1 MSRHPLDDLLD
12 SWMDMMQMSRRHM
25 AERPKTTL
33 FKSNEPH
40 SVGDWEDRNGEISV
54 TIDMPG
60 VAKKDIEL
68 TVDEHTVS
76 IEADNDVRQY
86 SISKTFDATLNP
98 DTVTANL
105 NNGILDIKIKKVD
118 NIGKKIKI
126 K

>member
-1 MSRHPLDDLLD
+1 MPRNPLDDLLD
-12 SWMDMMQMSRRHM
+12 SWMEMMEMSRKHIPQTPLY
-25 AERPKTTL
+25 ADKQD
-33 FKSNEPH
+33 

-54 TIDMPG
+54 TIEMPG
-60 VAKKDIEL
+60 VDKKDIEL

-76 IEADNDVRQY
+76 IEADNDARQY

-98 DTVTANL
+98 DKVTANL
-105 NNGILDIKIKKVD
+105 NNGILDIKIKKAD

>member
-1 MSRHPLDDLLD
+1 MPRHPLDDLLD
-12 SWMDMMQMSRRHM
+12 SWMEMMDMSRKYM
-25 AERPKTTL
+25 PQTPLYADKQD
-33 FKSNEPH
+33 
-40 SVGDWEDRNGEISV
+40 SVGDWKDRNGEISV

-60 VAKKDIEL
+60 VDKNDIEL

-76 IEADNDVRQY
+76 IEADNDTRQY

>member
-1 MSRHPLDDLLD
+1 MPRNPLDDLLD
-12 SWMDMMQMSRRHM
+12 SWMEMMEMSRKHIPQTPLY
-25 AERPKTTL
+25 ADKQD
-33 FKSNEPH
+33 

-60 VAKKDIEL
+60 VDKKDIDL

-76 IEADNDVRQY
+76 IEADNDARQY

-98 DTVTANL
+98 DEVTANL
-105 NNGILDIKIKKVD
+105 NNGILDIKIKKAD

>member
-12 SWMDMMQMSRRHM
+12 SWMEMMQMSRRHM
-25 AERPKTTL
+25 PQTPLYADKQD
-33 FKSNEPH
+33 

-54 TIDMPG
+54 TIEMPG
-60 VAKKDIEL
+60 VDKKDIEL

-76 IEADNDVRQY
+76 IEADNDARQY

-98 DTVTANL
+98 DEVTANL
-105 NNGILDIKIKKVD
+105 NNGILDIKIKKAD

>member
-1 MSRHPLDDLLD
+1 MPRHPLDDLLD
-12 SWMDMMQMSRRHM
+12 SWMEMMDMSRKYM
-25 AERPKTTL
+25 PQTPLYADKQD
-33 FKSNEPH
+33 

-60 VAKKDIEL
+60 VDKNDIDL

-76 IEADNDVRQY
+76 IEADNDTRQY

-105 NNGILDIKIKKVD
+105 NNGILDIKIKKAD
-118 NIGKKIKI
+118 RIGKKINI

>member
-1 MSRHPLDDLLD
+1 MPRNPLDDLLD
-12 SWMDMMQMSRRHM
+12 SWMEMMEMSRKHIPQTPLY
-25 AERPKTTL
+25 ADKQD
-33 FKSNEPH
+33 

-54 TIDMPG
+54 TIEMPG
-60 VAKKDIEL
+60 VDKKDIEL

-76 IEADNDVRQY
+76 IEADNDARQY

-98 DTVTANL
+98 DEVTANL
-105 NNGILDIKIKKVD
+105 NNGILDIKIKKAD

>member
-12 SWMDMMQMSRRHM
+12 SWMDMMQMSRKYM
-25 AERPKTTL
+25 PQTPLYADKQD
-33 FKSNEPH
+33 

-60 VAKKDIEL
+60 VDKNDIEL

-76 IEADNDVRQY
+76 IEADNDARQY

-98 DTVTANL
+98 DEVTANL
-105 NNGILDIKIKKVD
+105 NNGILDIKIKKAD
-118 NIGKKIKI
+118 SIGKKIKI

>member
-1 MSRHPLDDLLD
+1 MSNHPLDDLLD
-12 SWMDMMQMSRRHM
+12 SWMEMMQMSRRHM
-25 AERPKTTL
+25 PQTPLYADKQD
-33 FKSNEPH
+33 

-86 SISKTFDATLNP
+86 SISKTFDSTLNP
-98 DTVTANL
+98 DKVTANL
-105 NNGILDIKIKKVD
+105 NNGILDIKIKKAD
-118 NIGKKIKI
+118 NIGKTIKI

>member
-1 MSRHPLDDLLD
+1 MPRHPLDDLLD
-12 SWMDMMQMSRRHM
+12 SWMEMMDMSRKYM
-25 AERPKTTL
+25 PQTPLYADKQD
-33 FKSNEPH
+33 

-54 TIDMPG
+54 TIEMPG
-60 VAKKDIEL
+60 VDKKDIEL

-76 IEADNDVRQY
+76 IEADNDARQY

-98 DTVTANL
+98 DEVTANL
-105 NNGILDIKIKKVD
+105 NNGILDIKIKKAD

>member
-1 MSRHPLDDLLD
+1 MPRHPLDDLLD
-12 SWMDMMQMSRRHM
+12 SWMEMMDMSRKYM
-25 AERPKTTL
+25 PQTPLYADKQD
-33 FKSNEPH
+33 

-60 VAKKDIEL
+60 VDKNDIEL

-76 IEADNDVRQY
+76 IEADNDARQY

-98 DTVTANL
+98 DEVTANL
-105 NNGILDIKIKKVD
+105 NNGILDIKIKKAD

>member
-1 MSRHPLDDLLD
+1 ME
-12 SWMDMMQMSRRHM
+12 MMQMSRRHM
-25 AERPKTTL
+25 PQTPLYADKQD
-33 FKSNEPH
+33 

-98 DTVTANL
+98 DKVTANL
-105 NNGILDIKIKKVD
+105 NNGILDIKIKKAD
-118 NIGKKIKI
+118 NIGKTIKI

>member
-1 MSRHPLDDLLD
+1 MPRHPLDDLLD
-12 SWMDMMQMSRRHM
+12 SWMEMMDMSRKYIPQTPLY
-25 AERPKTTL
+25 ADKQD
-33 FKSNEPH
+33 

-60 VAKKDIEL
+60 VDKNDIEL

-76 IEADNDVRQY
+76 IEAKNDTRDY

-98 DTVTANL
+98 DEVTAKL
-105 NNGILDIKIKKVD
+105 NNGILDIKIKKAD
-118 NIGKKIKI
+118 SIGKKINI

>member
-1 MSRHPLDDLLD
+1 MPRHPLDDLLD
-12 SWMDMMQMSRRHM
+12 SWMEMMDMSRKYM
-25 AERPKTTL
+25 PQTPLYADKQD
-33 FKSNEPH
+33 

-60 VAKKDIEL
+60 VDKNDIEL

-76 IEADNDVRQY
+76 IEADNDARQY

-98 DTVTANL
+98 DEVTANL
-105 NNGILDIKIKKVD
+105 NNGILDIKIKKAD
-118 NIGKKIKI
+118 SIGKKIKI

>member
-1 MSRHPLDDLLD
+1 MSNHPLDDLLD
-12 SWMDMMQMSRRHM
+12 SWMEMMQMSRRHM
-25 AERPKTTL
+25 PQTPLYADKQD
-33 FKSNEPH
+33 
-40 SVGDWEDRNGEISV
+40 SVDDWEDRNGEISV

-98 DTVTANL
+98 DKVTANL
-105 NNGILDIKIKKVD
+105 NNGILDIKIKKAD
-118 NIGKKIKI
+118 SIGKTIKI

>member
-1 MSRHPLDDLLD
+1 MSKHPLDDLLD
-12 SWMDMMQMSRRHM
+12 SWMEMMQMSRRHM
-25 AERPKTTL
+25 PQTPLYADKQD
-33 FKSNEPH
+33 

-76 IEADNDVRQY
+76 IEADNDARQY
-86 SISKTFDATLNP
+86 SISKTFDASLNP
-98 DTVTANL
+98 DKVTATL
-105 NNGILDIKIKKVD
+105 NNGILDIKIKKAD
-118 NIGKKIKI
+118 SIGKTIKI

>member
-25 AERPKTTL
+25 AEIPKTTL
-33 FKSNEPH
+33 FKSNEPD

-60 VAKKDIEL
+60 VDKKEIEL

-76 IEADNDVRQY
+76 IEANNDSRDY

-98 DTVTANL
+98 DEVTAKL
-105 NNGILDIKIKKVD
+105 NNGILDIKIKKAD
-118 NIGKKIKI
+118 SIGKKINI

>member
-1 MSRHPLDDLLD
+1 MSKHPLDDLLD
-12 SWMDMMQMSRRHM
+12 SWMEMMQMSRRRIPQTPLY
-25 AERPKTTL
+25 ADKQD
-33 FKSNEPH
+33 

-76 IEADNDVRQY
+76 IEADNDARQY
-86 SISKTFDATLNP
+86 SISKTFDASLNP
-98 DTVTANL
+98 DKVTATL
-105 NNGILDIKIKKVD
+105 NNGILDIKIKKAD
-118 NIGKKIKI
+118 SIGKTIKI

>member
-1 MSRHPLDDLLD
+1 MSKHPLDDLLD
-12 SWMDMMQMSRRHM
+12 SWMEMMQMSRRHM
-25 AERPKTTL
+25 PQTPLYADKQD
-33 FKSNEPH
+33 

-76 IEADNDVRQY
+76 IEADNDARQY
-86 SISKTFDATLNP
+86 SITKTFDASLDP
-98 DTVTANL
+98 DKVTATL
-105 NNGILDIKIKKVD
+105 NNGILDIKIKKAD
-118 NIGKKIKI
+118 SIGKTIKI

>member
-1 MSRHPLDDLLD
+1 MPRNPLDDLLD
-12 SWMDMMQMSRRHM
+12 SWMEMMDMSRKYM
-25 AERPKTTL
+25 PQTPLYADKQD
-33 FKSNEPH
+33 

-54 TIDMPG
+54 TIEMPG
-60 VAKKDIEL
+60 VDKKDIEL

-76 IEADNDVRQY
+76 IEADNDARQY

-98 DTVTANL
+98 DEVTANL
-105 NNGILDIKIKKVD
+105 NNGILDIKIKKAD

>member
-1 MSRHPLDDLLD
+1 MPRHPLDDLLD
-12 SWMDMMQMSRRHM
+12 SWMEMMDMSRKYM
-25 AERPKTTL
+25 PQTPLYADKQD
-33 FKSNEPH
+33 

-60 VAKKDIEL
+60 VDKNDIEL
-68 TVDEHTVS
+68 TVDEHTVT
-76 IEADNDVRQY
+76 IEADNDARQY

-98 DTVTANL
+98 DEVTANL
-105 NNGILDIKIKKVD
+105 NNGILDIKIKKAD

>member
-1 MSRHPLDDLLD
+1 MSKHPLDDLLD
-12 SWMDMMQMSRRHM
+12 SWMEMMQMSRRHM
-25 AERPKTTL
+25 PQTPLYADKQD
-33 FKSNEPH
+33 

-98 DTVTANL
+98 DKVTANL
-105 NNGILDIKIKKVD
+105 NNGILDIKIKKAD
-118 NIGKKIKI
+118 NIGKTIKI

>member
-1 MSRHPLDDLLD
+1 MSNHPLDDLLD
-12 SWMDMMQMSRRHM
+12 SWMEMMQMSRRHM
-25 AERPKTTL
+25 PQTPLYADKQD
-33 FKSNEPH
+33 

-76 IEADNDVRQY
+76 KEADNDVRQY

-98 DTVTANL
+98 DKVTANL
-105 NNGILDIKIKKVD
+105 NNDILDIKIKKVD

>member
-1 MSRHPLDDLLD
+1 MPRHPLDDLLD
-12 SWMDMMQMSRRHM
+12 SWMEMMDMSRKYM
-25 AERPKTTL
+25 PQTPLYADKQD
-33 FKSNEPH
+33 

-60 VAKKDIEL
+60 VDKNDIDL

-76 IEADNDVRQY
+76 IEADNDARQY

-98 DTVTANL
+98 DEVTANL

>member
-12 SWMDMMQMSRRHM
+12 SWMEMMQMSRKHM
-25 AERPKTTL
+25 PHNPFYAE
-33 FKSNEPH
+33 EPTD

-54 TIDMPG
+54 TIEMPG
-60 VAKKDIEL
+60 VDKKEIEL

-76 IEADNDVRQY
+76 IEANNDTRDY

-98 DTVTANL
+98 DDVNATL
-105 NNGILDIKIKKVD
+105 NNGILDIKIKKAD
-118 NIGKKIKI
+118 SIGKTIKI

>member
-1 MSRHPLDDLLD
+1 MPRHPLDDLLD
-12 SWMDMMQMSRRHM
+12 SWMEMMDMSRKYM
-25 AERPKTTL
+25 PQTPLYADKQD
-33 FKSNEPH
+33 

-60 VAKKDIEL
+60 VDKNDIEL

-76 IEADNDVRQY
+76 IEADNDTRQY